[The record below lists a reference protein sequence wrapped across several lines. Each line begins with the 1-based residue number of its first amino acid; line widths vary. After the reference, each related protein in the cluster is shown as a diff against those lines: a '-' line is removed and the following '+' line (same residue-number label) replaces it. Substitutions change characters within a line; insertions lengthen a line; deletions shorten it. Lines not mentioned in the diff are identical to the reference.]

1 MASLKRK
8 TLYAIFI
15 AVLFAMTSG
24 CTSIHT
30 SMIRAGI
37 TIAHPAVKNIE
48 VGIFQQDNLELTRQG
63 LPGTI
68 MLLEGMLET
77 SPHDMLLLTLGAKAY
92 TGLGMMVEDDS
103 PKQATALYTRG
114 AECGMRALKQHRGFR
129 KALEDGKSVAEA
141 TKTIESEKYLPALLW
156 TAASTGLAILQ
167 NMGDPMI
174 VVDLG
179 KFQTMSKQINK
190 IDSDYYYGFAHM
202 FLGITNS
209 ILPATFGGDKKLAEK
224 EFKTVFEMND
234 GKFLLPMVFY
244 ARFYVTDDALYN
256 KTLRKVIEAP
266 DDLMP
271 EIALINQI
279 AKAKARHYLK
289 EKGEP
294 VE

>member
-37 TIAHPAVKNIE
+37 TIAHPALENIE
-48 VGIFQQDNLELTRQG
+48 VALFQQDNLELAKQG

-77 SPHDMLLLTLGAKAY
+77 SPEDMLLLTMGAKAY
-92 TGLGMMVEDDS
+92 TGLGMMVEDES

-114 AECGMRALKQHRGFR
+114 AECGMQALKQHRGFR
-129 KALEDGKSVAEA
+129 NALKDGKSVAEA
-141 TKTIESEKYLPALLW
+141 AKTIESKKYLPALLW
-156 TAASTGLAILQ
+156 TAASMGANVLL
-167 NMGDPMI
+167 NVGDPMI
-174 VVDLG
+174 AVDLG
-179 KFQTMSKQINK
+179 KVDTMVKQVNK
-190 IDSDYYYGFAHM
+190 IDSDYFYGFAHM

-209 ILPATFGGDKKLAEK
+209 MLPAAFGGDKELAEK
-224 EFKTVFEMND
+224 EFETVFEMND
-234 GKFLLPMVFY
+234 GKFLLPTVFY
-244 ARFYVTDDALYN
+244 ARFYVTDDTLHT
-256 KTLRKVIEAP
+256 KTLRKVVEAP
-266 DDLMP
+266 DDLLP
-271 EIALINQI
+271 DIALMNQI
-279 AKAKARHYLK
+279 AKSKARHYLK
-289 EKGEP
+289 EKGES